1 MSEKKINKLNLI
13 LKESFLSIP
22 GVFNPFTALLAKK
35 AGFKA
40 IYLSGGALTSS
51 LGIPDIGLL
60 TLDEVVDT
68 AKKIKAIVELP
79 LIVDIDTGFGE
90 PINVYRAVKALEVAG
105 ADAIHI
111 EDQRLPKRCGHL
123 DGKEV
128 VDAGDMV
135 KKIRAA
141 IKARKEMLIIA
152 RTDARAVNGLEDAI
166 KRANLYVKA
175 GADMIFPEALV
186 SEKEFTEFSK
196 AVHAP
201 LLANMTEFGKTPY
214 INASTFQKMGYKCVI
229 FPVTAFRAGAKA
241 MEKTFDAIAKDG
253 TQVNILSDLMTRS
266 EQYDVINYSFYQNL
280 DKDLGSDNK

>member
-1 MSEKKINKLNLI
+1 MPENKANRLKLLLKSE
-13 LKESFLSIP
+13 FLVIP

-60 TLDEVVDT
+60 TLDEVVD
-68 AKKIKAIVELP
+68 AVKKIKAVVELP

-90 PINVYRAVKALEVAG
+90 PINVYRAVRALEAAG
-105 ADAIHI
+105 ADAVHI

-123 DGKEV
+123 GGKEV
-128 VDAGDMV
+128 VEPEEMI
-135 KKIRAA
+135 KKIKAA

-166 KRANLYVKA
+166 KRASLYVKA
-175 GADMIFPEALV
+175 GADMVFPEALT
-186 SEKEFTEFSK
+186 SEKEFIDFSRRIS
-196 AVHAP
+196 VP

-214 INASTFQKMGYKCVI
+214 ITAESFKKMGYSCVI

-241 MEKTFDAIAKDG
+241 MEKAFNIIAKEG
-253 TQVNILSDLMTRS
+253 TQANITNDLMTRS
-266 EQYDVINYSFYQNL
+266 EQYDVINYSFYQDL
-280 DKDLGSDNK
+280 DEELSDKKK

>member
-1 MSEKKINKLNLI
+1 MSEKKTNKLSLL
-13 LKESFLSIP
+13 LKEGFLLVP

-51 LGIPDIGLL
+51 LGIPDIGIL
-60 TLDEVVDT
+60 TLDEVVDSV
-68 AKKIKAIVELP
+68 KKIKAVVDLP

-90 PINVYRAVKALEVAG
+90 PINVYRAVKAIEAAG
-105 ADAIHI
+105 ADAVHI

-128 VDAGDMV
+128 IEKEEML
-135 KKIRAA
+135 KKIKAA
-141 IKARKEMLIIA
+141 IKARKDMLIIA

-186 SEKEFTEFSK
+186 SEKEFAEFSRK
-196 AVHAP
+196 VSGP
-201 LLANMTEFGKTPY
+201 LMANMTEFGKTPY
-214 INASTFQKMGYKCVI
+214 INAATFQKIGYNCVI

-241 MEKTFDAIAKDG
+241 MEKTFNIIAKEG
-253 TQVNILSDLMTRS
+253 TQVNIIKDLMTRD
-266 EQYDVINYSFYQNL
+266 EQYDVINYSFYQDL
-280 DKDLGSDNK
+280 DKELDNDKK